1 MAGLSLAIIFTFR
14 FENFS
19 TDGGILRRMNNDD
32 YLFVYGTL
40 RRNALRTDGGER
52 AFVQLNAAASFVE
65 RASMDGRL
73 FEVDGYPGGCYQF
86 AVGSRV
92 IGELY
97 EVDDVAGL
105 FAALDAYEECGS
117 DVAEPHEYQ
126 RQRVPIALDSGSVV
140 YAWVYLY
147 NCSIDGLPLIESGD
161 YLLWQDEQEAQLSNI
176 KPDYFTQ
183 SLGGLF
189 SKLLF
194 WLIVVVVIVLA
205 AFWFFGHT
213 DFLVHINAMD
223 WRAMFEM

>member
-1 MAGLSLAIIFTFR
+1 MARLSRAIIFIFR

-40 RRNALRTDGGER
+40 RRDVVRTDAGER
-52 AFVQLNAAASFVE
+52 AFVQLNTAASFVE

-86 AVGSRV
+86 AVGSLV

-117 DVAEPHEYQ
+117 HVAEPHEYQ
-126 RQRVPIALDSGSVV
+126 RQRVPVALDSGSVV

-147 NCSIDGLPLIESGD
+147 NCSIDELPLIESGD
-161 YLLWQDEQEAQLSNI
+161 YLLWQDEQEALLSWN
-176 KPDYFTQ
+176 KLDQTSRF
-183 SLGGLF
+183 SSHLF
-189 SKLLF
+189 GRVLF
-194 WLIVVVVIVLA
+194 WVVFLMIAALA
-205 AFWFFGHT
+205 LFWFFGHT
-213 DFLVHINAMD
+213 DFLSHIEQME
-223 WRAMFEM
+223 WYGVFEG